1 MVIYVK
7 DAKGGKDRIVN
18 LDPIFLQL
26 VREYYRQYKPK
37 VYLFNGQNSDKY
49 SARSIAEFL
58 QNYANKAKINKRVH
72 PHLLRH
78 TSFTHLLEGGLDM
91 TIIQKLAGHNDI
103 RTTQLYGHI
112 SHNFIS
118 NIKSPLLG
126 IPQVAIKKINKLSYI
141 NK

>member
-18 LDPIFLQL
+18 LDPIFLEL

-78 TSFTHLLEGGLDM
+78 TSFTHLLEGGIDM
-91 TIIQKLAGHNDI
+91 TIIQRIAGHNDI

-126 IPQVAIKKINKLSYI
+126 IPQVAINSLKISC
-141 NK
+141 